1 MKRVKDLDFEKLK
14 SSKDILEPMEDLGG
28 FQGNKIA
35 RAVRIIEDLIDD
47 EKSLNFLSFPACLV
61 ATGIRGIFKTMLK
74 REWFDIVL
82 TTCGTLDHDLAR
94 SWGDY
99 YQGSFNL
106 DDESVKEKGYSRLGN
121 VLVPDEV
128 YADKVEKKVQR
139 ILGEIHEET
148 TEIATYELVW
158 ELGKH
163 IQSKESIVYWAY
175 RNKIPIVIPGITDGM
190 IGYQLWMF
198 SQNKDF
204 KINVL
209 KDEQLLND
217 RVWDAERSGGL
228 IIGGGISKHHTIWW
242 AQFNGGLD
250 YAIYL
255 TSAIEWDGSLSG
267 ARPKEAVSWDKIN
280 EKAKKVFIW
289 GEGSAI
295 LPIMIS
301 SLIKRRGTSD

>member
-1 MKRVKDLDFEKLK
+1 MKRVKDLDFDKLK
-14 SSKDILEPMEDLGG
+14 SFTDTLEPMENLGG

-35 RAVRIIEDLIDD
+35 RAVRIIEELINDRG
-47 EKSLNFLSFPACLV
+47 SLNFLSFPACLV
-61 ATGIRGIFKTMLK
+61 ATGIRGIFKAMLK
-74 REWFDIVL
+74 RKWFDVVL

-94 SWGDY
+94 TWGDY

-106 DDESVKEKGYSRLGN
+106 DDEKVKEEGYSRLGN

-128 YADKVEKKVQR
+128 YADKVEKKIQK
-139 ILGEIHEET
+139 ILAEIHEET

-158 ELGKH
+158 ELGKR
-163 IQSKESIVYWAY
+163 IQSKESILYWAY
-175 RNKIPIVIPGITDGM
+175 QNRVPVVIPGITDGM
-190 IGYQLWMF
+190 VGYQLWMF
-198 SQNKDF
+198 SQDKDF
-204 KINVL
+204 KIDIL

-217 RVWDAERSGGL
+217 KVWNAKRSGGL

-255 TSAIEWDGSLSG
+255 TSAVEWDGSLSG

-289 GEGSAI
+289 GEASAI
-295 LPIMIS
+295 LPLMIS
-301 SLIKRRGTSD
+301 ALIKRRES